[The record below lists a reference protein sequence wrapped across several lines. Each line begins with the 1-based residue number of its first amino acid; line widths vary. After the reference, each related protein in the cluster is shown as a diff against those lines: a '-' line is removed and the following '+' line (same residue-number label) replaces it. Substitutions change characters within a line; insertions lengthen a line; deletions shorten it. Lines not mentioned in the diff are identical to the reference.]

1 MQNSSLTTKLRV
13 VFNGSVKNS
22 KGNFFNDMQLRGP
35 RVQRELVYTLIE
47 WRTKKH
53 VFITDI
59 EKMYRQ
65 FLITEDQRDLQRILW
80 YKEDEICEF

>member
-1 MQNSSLTTKLRV
+1 MHNSSLTTKLRV
-13 VFNGSVKNS
+13 VFNGSAKNS
-22 KGNFFNDMQLRGP
+22 KGNTFNDMQLPGP

>member
-1 MQNSSLTTKLRV
+1 
-13 VFNGSVKNS
+13 
-22 KGNFFNDMQLRGP
+22 MQLRGP

-47 WRTKKH
+47 WRIKKH
-53 VFITDI
+53 VLDI
-59 EKMYRQ
+59 EKMYKQ